1 MAPLNELITDDEKA
15 MLARI
20 AKIAGYTPKEHGYLE
35 DIFQTI
41 KIQGSAYHIDI
52 APLMGLG
59 IPVYHEL
66 AKIRNVEVSEISRLL
81 ADDHATFQE
90 IKQGFINLTSEG
102 IYSPE

>member
-1 MAPLNELITDDEKA
+1 MDPLNELITNDEKA
-15 MLARI
+15 MLAKI
-20 AKIAGYTPKEHGYLE
+20 AKIAGYTLKEHGYLE

-59 IPVYHEL
+59 IPIYHEL
-66 AKIRNVEVSEISRLL
+66 AKIRNVEVSEISKLL
-81 ADDHATFQE
+81 AADHATFDE

-102 IYSPE
+102 GIYS